1 MKSIKNI
8 GLLIV
13 TGMLAVATFGCSGGG
28 EAPASP
34 AATGAPATPAATATP

>member
-34 AATGAPATPAATATP
+34 APSGAPATPAASATP